1 MLSCPQPDIPAE
13 DCWQVWFDG
22 SALPNPGR
30 IGLGIVIVSPDGRR
44 MEHAL
49 APGLHGCN
57 NQAELHAL
65 CTALALAHAAGA
77 QQLLLRGDSDVAIT
91 YVKGRSSTQISTLT
105 PLIEGARNWLSR
117 FAQIELQWVPRHRN
131 TEADRLCRQA
141 LGLAQKDAKLD
152 NQRKKKKRR

>member
-1 MLSCPQPDIPAE
+1 MPFRSQPDVYAGN
-13 DCWQVWFDG
+13 CWQVWFDG

-65 CTALALAHAAGA
+65 CAALELAHAAGA
-77 QQLLLRGDSDVAIT
+77 QQLLLRGDSDVAIAH
-91 YVKGRSSTQISTLT
+91 VKGSSSTQIATLV
-105 PLIEGARNWLSR
+105 PLIEVARNWLSR
-117 FAQIELQWVPRHRN
+117 FDQIELQWVPRHRN
-131 TEADRLCRQA
+131 AEADRLCRQA
-141 LGLAQKDAKLD
+141 LGLAQKEAKPD
-152 NQRKKKKRR
+152 NRRKNRKRR